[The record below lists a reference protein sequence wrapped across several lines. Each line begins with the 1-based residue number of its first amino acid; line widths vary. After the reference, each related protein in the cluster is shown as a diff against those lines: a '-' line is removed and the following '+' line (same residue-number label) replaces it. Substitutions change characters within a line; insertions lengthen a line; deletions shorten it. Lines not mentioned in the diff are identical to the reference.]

1 MLKATTDLYNF
12 FHLFF
17 LCFTKITVLQWLD
30 PLVVTNRIEGMSVG
44 CQIIAKKTEQ
54 NNFAPFTPEAA
65 LKK

>member
-1 MLKATTDLYNF
+1 MFIKF
-12 FHLFF
+12 S
-17 LCFTKITVLQWLD
+17 VLQGLD

-65 LKK
+65 LQK